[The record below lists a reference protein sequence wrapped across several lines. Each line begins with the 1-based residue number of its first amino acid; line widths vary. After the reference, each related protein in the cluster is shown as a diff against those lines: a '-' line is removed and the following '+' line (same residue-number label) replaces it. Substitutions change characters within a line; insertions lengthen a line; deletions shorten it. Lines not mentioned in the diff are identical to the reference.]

1 MVDPS
6 SPPVTCPAQFR
17 SAAWTPGRACRWR
30 SLRAGAP
37 IWRALGRAWRRSARR
52 TRWPAR
58 VGGGGPRWKG
68 YCRSPRRGQG
78 RGRGREP
85 RAWCSVGSAPGL
97 SRGSEPAPCVPH
109 SFGHPRGAAVRSSRD
124 PPGAPWAAGAT
135 PHPAHAV
142 PGRKRSPRNRSRVL
156 HSGPPR
162 AESPRSQTFP
172 TVELPMEAPLLQG
185 RGDFPPTASEV
196 TKFPRLVCAP
206 QIFLPRTRSPQGA
219 PTALQV
225 RRRRNSATLGPA
237 GHAGAETLILKG
249 GPCRHPRDL
258 RADPMASPWPALRL
272 LSITCCSCSR
282 CVPGRINSRPGR
294 AGGGGGVQRPAGDGA
309 RNSASP
315 PPARSLRLW
324 PRHVLLFFRGRSGS
338 SPRAP
343 SLPGRALPSWALRT
357 SVSRRRDAHPA
368 GRPRACPGSLSTFPS
383 RSFSTR
389 CQAQF

>member
-1 MVDPS
+1 M
-6 SPPVTCPAQFR
+6 R
-17 SAAWTPGRACRWR
+17 GR
-30 SLRAGAP
+30 
-37 IWRALGRAWRRSARR
+37 RALSGPSGSPVGRRRHAPPR
-52 TRWPAR
+52 TRT
-58 VGGGGPRWKG
+58 PRT
-68 YCRSPRRGQG
+68 
-78 RGRGREP
+78 ET
-85 RAWCSVGSAPGL
+85 RA
-97 SRGSEPAPCVPH
+97 PH
-109 SFGHPRGAAVRSSRD
+109 
-124 PPGAPWAAGAT
+124 
-135 PHPAHAV
+135 
-142 PGRKRSPRNRSRVL
+142 RSRVL

-172 TVELPMEAPLLQG
+172 TVELPVEAPLLEG

-206 QIFLPRTRSPQGA
+206 QIFLPRTRSPRGA

-225 RRRRNSATLGPA
+225 RRHRNSATLGPA

-249 GPCRHPRDL
+249 GPCCHPRDL

-324 PRHVLLFFRGRSGS
+324 PRHVLLFLGAGAAPVPARPLSQGGRSRPGLS
-338 SPRAP
+338 VPRCPAAGTPTPQEDPVPAP
-343 SLPGRALPSWALRT
+343 ARSAPFPLAHSAHAARPSFRLWNAARDWTART
-357 SVSRRRDAHPA
+357 LV
-368 GRPRACPGSLSTFPS
+368 FW
-383 RSFSTR
+383 
-389 CQAQF
+389 